1 MLFQFKEPPIV
12 ISVGGSLIVPNGGV
26 DTVFLKKLNTLIRE
40 QVAKGRRFFLIAGGG
55 KIARL
60 YRDAGKEVIGTM
72 TNEDLDWLAIHVTRT
87 NGHLLRTIFQDIA
100 HPRIVENYDKKL
112 VNWREPVVIGA
123 GWKPGWSTDYDAVVL
138 AKDYGAHII
147 INMSNIDWVYDKDP
161 VKYKEAKPI
170 KKITWD
176 ELEGLVG
183 DTWTPGLNVPF
194 DPIAT
199 KLAKKHNLTVV
210 ITNGNNFENL
220 ENIIE
225 GNSFKGTIVLPY
237 IIDEGFY
244 DREYYKGKKGGHR
257 FPYTESISGKLFHL
271 IVALYRALLI
281 KLFQNPKSLLDVGCG
296 TGKLVKCLR
305 WLGVDAFGIDISKHA
320 IDLADKDVKPFLKQ
334 GDVTNL
340 PYKDNQ
346 FDMVVTYDVLER
358 IDRAHIKKALEE
370 TVRISRKYI
379 FHKLFTRENLWFNLF
394 HQRDFS
400 MISFLSRKY
409 WIKILSSLTNASII
423 KLPFNLSLFIE
434 TKFLLKKKCF

>member
-12 ISVGGSLIVPNGGV
+12 ISVGGSLMVPNGGV
-26 DTVFLKKLNTLIRE
+26 DTSFLKKLNILIRE

-55 KIARL
+55 RIARL

-87 NGHLLRTIFQDIA
+87 NAHLLRTIFQDIS
-100 HPRIVENYDKKL
+100 HPRIIENYEKKL
-112 VNWREPVVIGA
+112 VNWKEPVVIGA

-138 AKDYGAHII
+138 ARDYGAHVV

-161 VKYKEAKPI
+161 AKYKDAKPI
-170 KKITWD
+170 KKITWH
-176 ELEGLVG
+176 ELEELVG
-183 DTWTPGLNVPF
+183 EEWTPGMNVPF

-199 KLAKKHNLTVV
+199 KLAKKLNLTVIV
-210 ITNGNNFENL
+210 TNGNNFENL
-220 ENIIE
+220 QNIIE
-225 GNSFKGTIVLPY
+225 GDSFKGTIILPY
-237 IIDEGFY
+237 TIDEGFY
-244 DREYYKGKKGGHR
+244 DREYYKGKKGGHK
-257 FPYTESISGKLFHL
+257 FSYTESSFGKLFHL
-271 IVALYRALLI
+271 IVSLYRAILI

-305 WLGVDAFGIDISKHA
+305 WLGIDAFGVDISKHA
-320 IDLADKDVKPFLKQ
+320 IDLADKDVKSFLKQ
-334 GDVTNL
+334 GNITNL

-370 TVRISRKYI
+370 TVRVSQRFI

-394 HQRDFS
+394 HRRDFS
-400 MISFLSRKY
+400 MISFFPKKY
-409 WIKILSSLTNASII
+409 WIKMFSTLSNVSFA
-423 KLPFNLSLFIE
+423 KLPFYLPLLME
-434 TKFLLKKKCF
+434 TKFLLRKKT

>member
-26 DTVFLKKLNTLIRE
+26 DTDFLKKLNTLIRE
-40 QVAKGRRFFLIAGGG
+40 QVVKGRRFFLIAGGG

-100 HPRIVENYDKKL
+100 HPRIIENYEKKL
-112 VNWREPVVIGA
+112 RNWKEPVVIGA

-138 AKDYGAHII
+138 AKDYGAHVI

-161 VKYKEAKPI
+161 SKFKDAKAI

-176 ELEGLVG
+176 ELEELVG
-183 DTWTPGLNVPF
+183 DKWMPGLNVPF

-199 KLAKKHNLTVV
+199 KLAKKLSLTVV
-210 ITNGNNFENL
+210 ITNGKDFENL

-225 GNSFKGTIVLPY
+225 GHSFKGTVVLPY
-237 IIDEGFY
+237 TIDEGFY

-257 FPYTESISGKLFHL
+257 FSQTESLSGKLFHM
-271 IVALYRALLI
+271 ITALYRATLI
-281 KLFQNPKSLLDVGCG
+281 KLFQNPKNLLDVGCG
-296 TGKLVKCLR
+296 TGTLVKCLR
-305 WLGVDAFGIDISKHA
+305 WLGVDAYGVDISKHA
-320 IDLADKDVKPFLKQ
+320 IDLADREVKPFLKK
-334 GDVTNL
+334 GDITNL

-346 FDMVVTYDVLER
+346 FDMIVTYDVLER
-358 IDRAHIKKALEE
+358 VDRSHIKKALEE
-370 TVRISRKYI
+370 TIRVSRKYI
-379 FHKLFTRENLWFNLF
+379 FHKFFTRENFWYHLF

-400 MISFLSRKY
+400 MISFFPRKY
-409 WIKILSSLTNASII
+409 WIKIFSTLPNVNII
-423 KLPFNLSLFIE
+423 KLPFHLPFFIE
-434 TKFLLKKKCF
+434 TKFLLKKKS